1 MKSRIMI
8 FAMVSAMGLLTAAC
22 SGNSSKNAPADAT
35 DSIEVV
41 ESDSVEIV
49 GPDSTGIYDIVKE
62 MPAFEG
68 GDEALM
74 KWLGE
79 NIKYPQEAQDKKIQ
93 GRVIVKFIVNEEG
106 KIEDATVVRSVN
118 KLLDEEALRV
128 VNAMPAWKPGTVDGQ
143 PVKVY
148 FSLPVTFQL

>member
-1 MKSRIMI
+1 
-8 FAMVSAMGLLTAAC
+8 MVSAIGLMMAAC
-22 SGNSSKNAPADAT
+22 SGNSSKNAPADTT
-35 DSIEVV
+35 DSIEV
-41 ESDSVEIV
+41 EEIDNIEV
-49 GPDSTGIYDIVKE
+49 SGPDSLGIYDLVKE

-74 KWLGE
+74 KWLGD
-79 NIKYPQEAQDKKIQ
+79 NINYPQEAQDKKIE
-93 GRVIVKFIVNEEG
+93 GRVEVRFFVNEEG

-143 PVKVY
+143 PVKVW
-148 FSLPVTFQL
+148 FTLPVTFQLK